1 MDFFFEFSG
10 STDLLIDKI
19 GRGVAKNYSEAM
31 RFFRKAADLGD
42 TQAMSNIGVMY
53 DNGEGVP
60 KNAAE
65 AARWYKKAAD
75 RDKPAR

>member
-1 MDFFFEFSG
+1 
-10 STDLLIDKI
+10 
-19 GRGVAKNYSEAM
+19 VAKNYSEAM

>member
-1 MDFFFEFSG
+1 
-10 STDLLIDKI
+10 
-19 GRGVAKNYSEAM
+19 VAKNYSEAM
-31 RFFRKAADLGD
+31 HFFRKAADLGD